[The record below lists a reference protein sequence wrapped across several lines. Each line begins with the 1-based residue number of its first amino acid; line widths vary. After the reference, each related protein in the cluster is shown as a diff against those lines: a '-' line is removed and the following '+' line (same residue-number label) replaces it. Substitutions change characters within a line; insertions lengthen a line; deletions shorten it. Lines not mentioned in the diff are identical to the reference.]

1 MWGID
6 GVAGGSA
13 PRQDH
18 LFAGSLLENIRVVKP
33 GAARDA
39 EVGERGSG
47 LSLGQRQLICFARA
61 LIADPRILILDEATS
76 AIDPLTEAR
85 GKSWIPLV
93 CTGDFT
99 KLRLTAP
106 CALPDRRLFW
116 GIWIG
121 GGIPFHYRR
130 WNLCPGCA
138 IFSRNSPLFG
148 LVWSACSRTFPITP
162 KPEPLAP

>member
-33 GAARDA
+33 GAACDA

-61 LIADPRILILDEATS
+61 LIADPWILVLDEATS

-99 KLRLTAP
+99 KLSLTAP
-106 CALPDRRLFW
+106 CALPDRRL
-116 GIWIG
+116 
-121 GGIPFHYRR
+121 
-130 WNLCPGCA
+130 
-138 IFSRNSPLFG
+138 
-148 LVWSACSRTFPITP
+148 VW
-162 KPEPLAP
+162 